1 MKLKDFELWD
11 IPRNQVPHL
20 TIHRVNEE
28 LKEHNIYSY
37 KKQLSRIYKFF
48 NHSPSPEAKVLIE
61 KIKEK
66 IKGINQF
73 SCGCDMPEG
82 IS

>member
-1 MKLKDFELWD
+1 MALEDYKQWD
-11 IPRNQVPHL
+11 MPRNQVPHL
-20 TIHRVNEE
+20 TIKRVNEG

-48 NHSPSPEAKVLIE
+48 NHCPSPEARVLIE
-61 KIKEK
+61 SIKNKIKD
-66 IKGINQF
+66 INQF
-73 SCGCDMPEG
+73 SCGCDMPEN